1 MSKLKLKYLSVSTG
15 KFAVVFGKKIGIGEV
30 EQILLQNEGFGNVLE
45 IALFVPKTGGSM
57 YSIFGRSLDNDKELT
72 VLNIW
77 DNGKY
82 TWNTP
87 VYPKGRMSNLKG
99 AIIKATSFQFPPFC
113 YQENPENEDEEYQG
127 HEVI

>member
-1 MSKLKLKYLSVSTG
+1 MKLKYLSVSTG

-30 EQILLQNEGFGNVLE
+30 EKTLLQNEDFGNVLE

-99 AIIKATSFQFPPFC
+99 AEIKATSFQFPPFN

-127 HEVI
+127 LEVI

>member
-1 MSKLKLKYLSVSTG
+1 LKYLSVSTG

-30 EQILLQNEGFGNVLE
+30 EQILLQNEDFDNVLE
-45 IALFVPKTGGSM
+45 IALFVPKTGGGSM
-57 YSIFGRSLDNDKELT
+57 YSIFGRSLENDKELA

-82 TWNTP
+82 IWNTP

-99 AIIKATSFQFPPFC
+99 ATIKATSFQFPPFN

-127 HEVI
+127 LEVI